1 MDFMSISIRN
11 IIQNILIIILIYFT
25 LISCS
30 GSTNDSAIE
39 MSVNDMVVS
48 EGMYDAPTSMVSKS
62 ALGSPPAENSNSSIQ
77 PKIQVNGSLSL
88 EVLDLDMA
96 ILKVKNIVSKNS
108 GRITSSNS
116 GYSNQPYVN
125 INILIPSSTF
135 EGVLDDIKQISSL
148 VSNENIYTNDVTEE
162 YIDIESRL
170 TVMLETEKRFLSLL
184 ADAKKVEE
192 IVQVETEIMRI
203 RGEIDSLQGRIKYL
217 TTTTDNSQLNIY
229 MIEEMPISGG
239 DDWNIND
246 SFDDSLRNF
255 VSFTKSMADFL
266 IGIIVFMPIL
276 IILGLGTFFGY
287 RFIKKKRSN

>member
-1 MDFMSISIRN
+1 M
-11 IIQNILIIILIYFT
+11 
-25 LISCS
+25 
-30 GSTNDSAIE
+30 
-39 MSVNDMVVS
+39 
-48 EGMYDAPTSMVSKS
+48 
-62 ALGSPPAENSNSSIQ
+62 
-77 PKIQVNGSLSL
+77 
-88 EVLDLDMA
+88 
-96 ILKVKNIVSKNS
+96 
-108 GRITSSNS
+108 
-116 GYSNQPYVN
+116 
-125 INILIPSSTF
+125 
-135 EGVLDDIKQISSL
+135 

-239 DDWNIND
+239 DDWNISD